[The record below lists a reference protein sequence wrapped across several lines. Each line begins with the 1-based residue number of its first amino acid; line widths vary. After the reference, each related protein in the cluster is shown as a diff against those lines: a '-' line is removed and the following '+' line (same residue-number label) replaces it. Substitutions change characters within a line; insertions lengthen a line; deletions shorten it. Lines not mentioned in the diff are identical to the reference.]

1 MSLIPFA
8 PVALARQAGEGQG
21 LWDTTKAET
30 TPRNV
35 PNAGKRMSAS
45 RSRSSLRTRLRLA
58 KERTRGNNRRCDLSF
73 LVAHLRLI
81 AAFLDQRNC
90 DRAVGESFNTSVALL
105 YLTSNTSPLDTS
117 FQRSSKLLTFE
128 LVICPRL
135 GTGIIV
141 RSVKSRRFAFQ
152 PACSSTA
159 QD

>member
-1 MSLIPFA
+1 RRSKRRKKKERL
-8 PVALARQAGEGQG
+8 ALAQQ
-21 LWDTTKAET
+21 
-30 TPRNV
+30 PRNE
-35 PNAGKRMSAS
+35 ATARQGKTARKS
-45 RSRSSLRTRLRLA
+45 
-58 KERTRGNNRRCDLSF
+58 RRCDLSF

-90 DRAVGESFNTSVALL
+90 DRAVGKSFNTSVALL

-117 FQRSSKLLTFE
+117 FQRRSKLLTFE

-141 RSVKSRRFAFQ
+141 RSVKSPRFAFQ